1 MKRLRLYRHSAAKSV
16 GVGSAFFLA
25 NEWAARRGAGNLR
38 SGRWRSKTV
47 RSTSLEMGEL
57 ALTHSFAKDANE
69 WGTRPVRLRLRRAE
83 PAHATDAAQWHQHQL
98 QLRFP
103 VAAVERV

>member
-38 SGRWRSKTV
+38 SGHWISKTV

-69 WGTRPVRLRLRRAE
+69 WGTR
-83 PAHATDAAQWHQHQL
+83 QL
-98 QLRFP
+98 SVGPPIRYVSAGTPSISVSKLTTKTTTTSGCH
-103 VAAVERV
+103 